1 MRASRGQERFIAY
14 SPARAVEKLKAVLY
28 QGNPDYTWPRC
39 THMEHL
45 IRQAIVK
52 KCRSLLRK
60 EEKRRYILGKYRSKH
75 QLRTGVTAKV
85 TPFRTPGIWSVSSH
99 FDPRYCLKNSE
110 FLARVIWKRI
120 QEGKYEPEPAIQVE
134 IPKPNGEKRI
144 IMVFAIPD
152 AAVANVIFSKLRDK
166 NARLFSPFS
175 YAYLRDRGLF
185 DAIIQ
190 LRSHL
195 SGGQSYLLEMD
206 FSKYFDTIEH
216 RYLEHL
222 FEKGEFNF
230 SSAELYTLRAFLRH
244 RISTAKSY
252 DLHSE
257 KRRTRGVPQ
266 GSSVSLFLANLAGH
280 ELDRRLE
287 AGNGRFVRFA
297 DDVVVV
303 TETHRDAVRAAQSFE
318 EHCKF
323 SGISVN
329 YKKSEGISLFSPRS
343 KLDARS
349 FFVNV
354 DDGHDLI
361 EKSSFDYLGHKFTR
375 GNVQLSSRSV
385 TRAKNRIAKIIYLNL
400 LYSLQFG
407 FSPARVSGS
416 GFDWDL
422 VTCINEIRRYI
433 YGSITE
439 AEIDHF
445 ITKGT
450 KIRPLRGF
458 VGFCALVDDI
468 QQFRELDGWMVDILQ
483 RALKKRYSRIA
494 AHTGSVAKMVPN
506 HATLIDGSWHHSALG
521 VDTRLPSFVR
531 AWRAA
536 RKRFKLHGLEGL
548 KNPSYYSDFSSGVD
562 GFFYDN

>member
-1 MRASRGQERFIAY
+1 
-14 SPARAVEKLKAVLY
+14 
-28 QGNPDYTWPRC
+28 
-39 THMEHL
+39 MEHL
-45 IRQAIVK
+45 IYQAIVK

-60 EEKRRYILGKYRSKH
+60 EEKRRYLLGKYRSKH
-75 QLRTGVTAKV
+75 QLRTGVAAKI
-85 TPFRTPGIWSVSSH
+85 TPFRTPSIWSVSSH

-110 FLARVIWKRI
+110 FLARVIWRRI
-120 QEGKYEPEPAIQVE
+120 QEGKYEPEPAVQVE
-134 IPKPNGEKRI
+134 IPKPGGDKRT

-152 AAVANVIFSKLRDK
+152 AAVANVVFAKLRDK

-185 DAIIQ
+185 DAVIQ

-195 SGGQSYLLEMD
+195 TGGQSYLLEMD

-222 FEKGEFNF
+222 FERGGFNF
-230 SSAELYTLRAFLRH
+230 SQAELHTLQAFLRH
-244 RISTAKSY
+244 RISTAKGY
-252 DLHSE
+252 DMKSE
-257 KRRTRGVPQ
+257 RRRTWGVPQ

-303 TETHRDAVRAAQSFE
+303 TETHRDAVRAAESFE
-318 EHCKF
+318 EHCNF

-329 YKKSEGISLFSPRS
+329 YRKSDGISLFSPRS

-354 DDGHDLI
+354 DDGHDLVQ
-361 EKSSFDYLGHKFTR
+361 KTSFDYLGHKFSR
-375 GNVQLSSRSV
+375 DKVQLSSRSV

-407 FSPARVSGS
+407 FSPARVSGT

-422 VTCINEIRRYI
+422 VTCVNEIRRYV

-439 AEIDHF
+439 TEIAHF
-445 ITKGT
+445 IASGT

-483 RALKKRYSRIA
+483 RALKKRYQRLA
-494 AHTGSVAKMVPN
+494 GLAGGVTKLVPS
-506 HATLIDGSWHHSALG
+506 HEALIDGSWHHSTLN
-521 VDTRLPSFVR
+521 VDARLPSFVR

-536 RKRFKLHGLEGL
+536 RKKFKLQGLEGL
-548 KNPSYYSDFSSGVD
+548 KNPSYYSDFVSGVD
-562 GFFYDN
+562 GFFYEN